1 MKNTELKN
9 SLSSGIATGG
19 AKAPFLPELGL
30 ADAAFLVNRN
40 GRVQA
45 ACFVDGS
52 TLASALAGIEGLMLA
67 DVVAPDSRD
76 KAKSLLSM
84 RDGAVRELNFKPM
97 ASRDP
102 LPLRCVASRGDEGL
116 VILAADIRPLADA
129 QQRLV
134 TAQQTLERDYARMR
148 AAETRYRALFQLSRE
163 PMLIVDAQN
172 RRVIEANAACLG
184 AFNLP
189 LARIAGRS
197 VAALF
202 DEHDGDA
209 VAALLTSALASGHAD
224 GAVLRA
230 ATSGIP
236 FDTSADVLRLEGATF
251 LLVRP
256 SPRQPAT
263 AVQAPGVTQGVIEQW
278 PDAFAVV
285 DAEGAVI
292 DVNQAFMDLS
302 EAPTRAAII
311 GQRLD
316 RWLGREGVDKG
327 MLQAT
332 LKDFGVV
339 RGLSTVFRGQY
350 GAAESVEVSAA
361 RVAHGEAARS
371 GVLIRVV
378 RDAAL
383 RPAGVGAGLNATIE
397 QMKELVGKVPLK
409 ELVRETTDVIER
421 LCVEAALDLTNDN
434 RASAAELL
442 GLSRQSLYAKL
453 HRFGLGDLSGPDEA

>member
-1 MKNTELKN
+1 MKNTERN
-9 SLSSGIATGG
+9 HALSGGMGDSGTQS
-19 AKAPFLPELGL
+19 PFLPDLGL
-30 ADAAFLVNRN
+30 ADVAFLIN
-40 GRVQA
+40 GKGRIQA
-45 ACFVDGS
+45 ARFAAS
-52 TLASALAGIEGLMLA
+52 SSLASALSGAEGLMLSE
-67 DVVAPDSRD
+67 VVATDSRD
-76 KAKSLLSM
+76 KAAGLLLA
-84 RDGAVRELNFKPM
+84 RDGGVRELNFRLSS
-97 ASRDP
+97 SREP
-102 LPLRCVASRGDEGL
+102 LPLRCALSRQDGAL
-116 VILAADIRPLADA
+116 ILYCADIRPLAEA
-129 QQRLV
+129 QQRLIE
-134 TAQQTLERDYARMR
+134 AQQTLERDYARMR

-197 VAALF
+197 IAALF
-202 DEHDGDA
+202 DEHDGDS
-209 VAALLTSALASGHAD
+209 VAALLTSAMASGHAG

-230 ATSGIP
+230 AASENR
-236 FDTSADVLRLEGATF
+236 FDTSADILRLDGATF

-256 SPRQPAT
+256 SPRHADAAT
-263 AVQAPGVTQGVIEQW
+263 APGVVQSVIDQW

-285 DAEGAVI
+285 DSEGVII
-292 DVNQAFMDLS
+292 DVNQAFIDLG
-302 EAPTRAAII
+302 EAPARAGII

-316 RWLGREGVDKG
+316 RWLGREGLDKG
-327 MLQAT
+327 LLLAA

-339 RGLSTVFRGQY
+339 RGFATVFRGQY
-350 GAAESVEVSAA
+350 GAAETVEVSAA
-361 RVAHGEAARS
+361 RVAHREEARA

-378 RDAAL
+378 REAGPK
-383 RPAGVGAGLNATIE
+383 PAVIGAGLNATIE
-397 QMKELVGKVPLK
+397 QMKDLVGKVPLK

-421 LCVEAALDLTNDN
+421 LCIEAALDMTNDN